1 MIITHSSFCGCVFFP
16 LKSLDMHQNGIGR
29 KRAYMDP
36 KPLGKQHYGVGG
48 GRLARREWETRKR
61 AERPCPHP
69 GKGPS
74 IG

>member
-1 MIITHSSFCGCVFFP
+1 
-16 LKSLDMHQNGIGR
+16 MHQNGIGR

-36 KPLGKQHYGVGG
+36 RPLGKQHYGVEG
-48 GRLARREWETRKR
+48 GRLARRERETRKH